1 MYGTD
6 RISSLNGAIKRSFA
20 DVIDAAEELLRASG
34 DEASADCR
42 RARKVLDE
50 NLRAAKAHL
59 SEQADEFLADTKAL
73 GRKGNRIV
81 HDNPWT
87 SIGIGA
93 AIGLIAGV
101 LLRGR

>member
-1 MYGTD
+1 MYGSN
-6 RISSLNGAIKRSFA
+6 RISGLNGALKRSFA
-20 DVIDAAEELLRASG
+20 NVIEAAEDLLQVSS
-34 DEASADCR
+34 DEASAECR
-42 RARKVLDE
+42 TARKTLDE
-50 NLRAAKAHL
+50 NLRAAKARL

-73 GRKGNRIV
+73 GKKSNRIV